1 MVVRG
6 SGFHARHSP
15 AGGGAGPPAV
25 NTIILMHFDGT
36 NGSTTYTDAAGTVTS
51 FSTTGTASISTAQ
64 SVFGGSSLSLN
75 ASSWIAG
82 TPSNT
87 ALNIGNGPFTI
98 ELRAYITGVPGGGAI
113 NFCSFQATGSGTAFN
128 LGMDTG
134 QQIFGYISDGS
145 SGNAYDGTLTISLN
159 TWHALAI
166 VRTSTT
172 IYFFLDGAAAGS
184 FANPGRT
191 LNLNGVLFSVGSNT
205 TAGAQAAA
213 AMYVDELR
221 VSKIA
226 RYTSAYTPAS
236 SPFIVD

>member
-64 SVFGGSSLSLN
+64 SVFGGSSLSLA

-87 ALNIGNGPFTI
+87 GLNIGTGDFTI
-98 ELRAYITGVPGGGAI
+98 ELRGYITAIPTPNPI
-113 NFCSFQATGSGTAFN
+113 NFCSFQPVSGRPAFN
-128 LGMDTG
+128 LGMNASG
-134 QQIFGYISDGS
+134 NIFAYISDLSNGNGYDGS
-145 SGNAYDGTLTISLN
+145 SAISLN
-159 TWHALAI
+159 AFHALAV
-166 VRTSTT
+166 VRTSST
-172 IYFFLDGAAAGS
+172 IYLFLDGAAAGS
-184 FANPGRT
+184 FSNPGRS
-191 LNLNGVLFSVGSNT
+191 LNLNGILFSVGSNT
-205 TAGAQAAA
+205 TAGANAAA
-213 AMYVDELR
+213 SMYVDELR

-236 SPFIVD
+236 SPFTVD